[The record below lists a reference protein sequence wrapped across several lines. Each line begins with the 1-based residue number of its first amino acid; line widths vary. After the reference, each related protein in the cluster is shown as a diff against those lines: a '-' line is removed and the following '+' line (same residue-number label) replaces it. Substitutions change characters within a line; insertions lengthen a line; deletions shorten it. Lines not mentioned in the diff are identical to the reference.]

1 MYWCLLQDVGGGF
14 VGSSGGGGDGVGGVD
29 RSRINCI
36 FRKEA
41 AEEEG
46 DEGELER
53 LRNGKYIPSRR
64 IVHLGEQL
72 HSIFLIL

>member
-1 MYWCLLQDVGGGF
+1 M
-14 VGSSGGGGDGVGGVD
+14 VGSSRGVD

-36 FRKEA
+36 FRREA
-41 AEEEG
+41 EGDEG

-53 LRNGKYIPSRR
+53 LRKGKYIPSRR

-72 HSIFLIL
+72 HWNIY

>member
-1 MYWCLLQDVGGGF
+1 MVVLLVAVV
-14 VGSSGGGGDGVGGVD
+14 VGSSRGVD

-36 FRKEA
+36 FRREA
-41 AEEEG
+41 EEEEEG

-53 LRNGKYIPSRR
+53 LRKGKYIPSRR

-72 HSIFLIL
+72 HSNIYLLIIKCLNPI

>member
-1 MYWCLLQDVGGGF
+1 MVVLLVAVV
-14 VGSSGGGGDGVGGVD
+14 VGSSRGVD

-36 FRKEA
+36 FRREA

-53 LRNGKYIPSRR
+53 LRKGKYIPSRR

-72 HSIFLIL
+72 HSIYISYIMKCLNPI